1 MILEIRK
8 ELIEISETEFKKFTA
23 NLIPG
28 AENILGIRMPVLRE
42 MSKKIA
48 VDEKWKEYVLY
59 EDMKYYEEFMLQGM
73 IIGLKKKEDIEEIL
87 KLTEKFILRINNW
100 AVCDT
105 FCTDLKIVKKNK
117 ERVWKFLER
126 YFLSEK
132 EYDIR
137 FAAVLSLK
145 YFVDEEYLE
154 RMFLYFDNLKNH
166 KYYVQMAVAW
176 AVAEI
181 YIKYPERTL
190 EYINNNKLDNFTH
203 NKSIQKICESFRVNK
218 KTKEKLKLLKR

>member
-8 ELIEISETEFKKFTA
+8 ELIEISETKFKKFTA

-42 MSKKIA
+42 ISKKIA
-48 VDEKWKEYVLY
+48 ADTKWKEYVLY
-59 EDMKYYEEFMLQGM
+59 EKMKYYEEFMLQGM

-87 KLTEKFILRINNW
+87 KLTEKFIPRINNW

-117 ERVWKFLER
+117 ERVWKFLQR
-126 YFLSEK
+126 YFLSDK
-132 EYDIR
+132 EYDVR

-145 YFVDEEYLE
+145 YFVDEEYLD

-203 NKSIQKICESFRVNK
+203 NKSIQKICESFRVDK
-218 KTKEKLKLLKR
+218 EIKEKLKLLKR

>member
-8 ELIEISETEFKKFTA
+8 ELIEISETKFKKFTA

-42 MSKKIA
+42 ISKKIA
-48 VDEKWKEYVLY
+48 ADTKWKEYVLY
-59 EDMKYYEEFMLQGM
+59 EKMKYYEEFMLQGM

-87 KLTEKFILRINNW
+87 KLTEKFIPRINNW

-126 YFLSEK
+126 YFLSDK
-132 EYDIR
+132 EYEIR

-145 YFVDEEYLE
+145 YFVDEEYLD
-154 RMFLYFDNLKNH
+154 RIFLYFDNLKNH

-181 YIKYPERTL
+181 YIKYSEKTL

-203 NKSIQKICESFRVNK
+203 NKSIQKICESFRVDK
-218 KTKEKLKLLKR
+218 ETKEKLKLLKR

>member
-8 ELIEISETEFKKFTA
+8 ELIEISETKFKKFTA
-23 NLIPG
+23 NFIPG

-42 MSKKIA
+42 ISKKIA
-48 VDEKWKEYVLY
+48 ADTKWKEYVLY
-59 EDMKYYEEFMLQGM
+59 EKIKYYEEFMLQGM
-73 IIGLKKKEDIEEIL
+73 IIGLKEKEDIEEIL
-87 KLTEKFILRINNW
+87 KLTEKFIPRINNW

-117 ERVWKFLER
+117 ERVWKFLQR
-126 YFLSEK
+126 YFLSDK
-132 EYDIR
+132 EYDVR

-145 YFVDEEYLE
+145 YFVDEEYLD

-203 NKSIQKICESFRVNK
+203 NKSIQKICESFRVDK
-218 KTKEKLKLLKR
+218 EIKEKLKLLKR

>member
-1 MILEIRK
+1 MILEIKK

-42 MSKKIA
+42 ISKKIA
-48 VDEKWKEYVLY
+48 ADVKWKDYVLY
-59 EDMKYYEEFMLQGM
+59 ENMEYYEEFMLQGM
-73 IIGLKKKEDIEEIL
+73 IIGLKKKENIEEIL
-87 KLTEKFILRINNW
+87 KLTEKFIPRINNW

-126 YFLSEK
+126 YFLSDK

-145 YFVDEEYLE
+145 YFVDEEYLD

-166 KYYVQMAVAW
+166 QYYVQMAVAW

-181 YIKYPERTL
+181 YIKYPEKTL

-203 NKSIQKICESFRVNK
+203 NKSIQKICESFRVDK
-218 KTKEKLKLLKR
+218 ETKEKLKLLKR

>member
-1 MILEIRK
+1 MILEIKK

-28 AENILGIRMPVLRE
+28 VENILGIRMPVLRE
-42 MSKKIA
+42 ISKKIA
-48 VDEKWKEYVLY
+48 ADVKWKDYVLY
-59 EDMKYYEEFMLQGM
+59 ENMEYYEEFMLQGM
-73 IIGLKKKEDIEEIL
+73 IIGLKKKENIEEIL
-87 KLTEKFILRINNW
+87 KLTEKFIPRINNW

-126 YFLSEK
+126 YFLSDK

-145 YFVDEEYLE
+145 YFVDEEYLD

-166 KYYVQMAVAW
+166 QYYVQMAVAW

-181 YIKYPERTL
+181 YIKYSEKTL

-203 NKSIQKICESFRVNK
+203 NKSIQKICESFRVDK
-218 KTKEKLKLLKR
+218 ETKEKLKLLKR